1 MPTVLQIDGFEVM
14 IYPNDHGPP
23 HVHVFRAEG
32 EVIIN
37 IGDSTVRDAWEMK
50 AKDIRRAQELVE
62 QNREFLM
69 EEWDRLHP

>member
-14 IYPNDHGPP
+14 IYPNDHNPP

-37 IGDSTVRDAWEMK
+37 IDDSAVRDAWEVK
-50 AKDIRRAQELVE
+50 GKDIRRAQQIVE
-62 QNREFLM
+62 QNRDFLM
-69 EEWDRLHP
+69 QKWDELHP